1 MTTATPFTA
10 DQEAVWRSLLR
21 IVISM
26 PRILDEDLMRESG
39 LSLTEY
45 GVLMYLSE
53 APDRQ
58 LRMSELATLTGLS
71 PSRITRLVETLR
83 KAGLVR
89 KERCVGDA
97 RGNVT
102 TLTEDGFARLRAAYP
117 AHLRSARRTV
127 IDHLNATEIATMAVA
142 LQRIAAASGDLADR
156 VRRPAEHPAAG
167 QREPLRHL
175 EL

>member
-1 MTTATPFTA
+1 MATATPLTA
-10 DQEAVWRSLLR
+10 DQEMVWRSLLR
-21 IVISM
+21 LVISL

-53 APDRQ
+53 APARE

-71 PSRITRLVETLR
+71 PSRITRLVDALR

-89 KERCVGDA
+89 KDRCAGDA
-97 RGNVT
+97 RGNVSK
-102 TLTEDGFARLRAAYP
+102 LTDDGLARLQAAYP

-127 IDHLNATEIATMAVA
+127 IDHLNATETAAMAAA
-142 LQRIAAASGDLADR
+142 LQRIATASGDLSDG
-156 VRRPAEHPAAG
+156 VRQPAEHPAAG
-167 QREPLRHL
+167 KREPLGHL
-175 EL
+175 DL